1 MPQARFFCRT
11 GGLAGSDHL
20 IGAQATI
27 GRDAEN
33 SIVLPAGVVSKR
45 HARIVF
51 DEAAGAYTLE
61 DLRSR
66 TAPTSTAGLSRAAC
80 DWVRCT

>member
-1 MPQARFFCRT
+1 MPQARFLCRT
-11 GGLAGSDHL
+11 GKLAGSEHR
-20 IGAQATI
+20 IVAEATI

-33 SIVLPAGVVSKR
+33 TIVLPAGVVSKR

-51 DEAAGAYTLE
+51 DERAGAYALD

-66 TAPTSTAGLSRAAC
+66 NGTRLDGRP
-80 DWVRCT
+80 V